1 MISVVSA
8 VRDLGRLREITSV
21 LVKHGFGEVVA
32 RAGFGR
38 KPKKL
43 PAPGGTG
50 KSEPP
55 PNSANGAALVAADA
69 PELSTEELDA
79 GEAEKSRI
87 STAERVRLVIQDLG
101 PSFIKLGQI
110 ASTRPDLLPPDV
122 IVELKKLQDNTP
134 TVPFEEIKK
143 VIEASLGKTLD
154 ETFVSFDEKPLA
166 SASIG
171 QVHRAVLATPE
182 GNQEVVVKVQRPNVG
197 VTVQRDL
204 ELLHIMAAAI
214 ERAIPETRIYSPIG
228 LVQQFDRSIT
238 AELNFMIEGE
248 NGERFAKNFEGTP
261 QGELVRFPK
270 VYKQA
275 SSKQVLALEFFDGL
289 KVDKAVAAGVPGP
302 EVAKNAVGV
311 VIKMI
316 FEDGFFHADPHPG
329 NIIIMGGTQGAD
341 GPKPIIGLIDLG
353 MVGRLSPELRDRT
366 IDLMVA
372 AVRKDAYGVADALYS
387 IGRPTKKVDMR
398 EYRAEVALLAE
409 KYLGK
414 PLKEIDLSAMIRDL
428 VQGAMKY
435 GLEIPTDFM
444 LVGKALM
451 TIEGIGKQLDP
462 DLDVFGE
469 AQPYFIKLLRQRYS
483 PQRLGNELIRG
494 VEQLSRAGYD
504 VPLQARE
511 VLEDLRLGRLQV
523 KTPDPAIEPAADRL
537 GRRIFSGLIAS
548 ASTIGGAM
556 SFDHDHTLGGILLG
570 FAALV
575 VSLHVMLD
583 FRRGPKPE

>member
-21 LVKHGFGEVVA
+21 LVRHGFGEVVT
-32 RAGFGR
+32 RVGFGR
-38 KPKKL
+38 KPRK
-43 PAPGGTG
+43 GTA
-50 KSEPP
+50 SDPP
-55 PNSANGAALVAADA
+55 PSARAADDP
-69 PELSTEELDA
+69 PEISTDELAKGEE
-79 GEAEKSRI
+79 EKTRT
-87 STAERVRLVIQDLG
+87 STAERIRLVIQDLG

-122 IVELKKLQDNTP
+122 ITELKKLQENVP
-134 TVPFEEIKK
+134 PVPFEDVKK
-143 VIEASLGKTLD
+143 VVETSLGQTL
-154 ETFVSFDEKPLA
+154 EQVFVSFDETPLA
-166 SASIG
+166 AASIG

-182 GNQEVVVKVQRPNVG
+182 GDEQVVVKVQRPNVG

-204 ELLHIMAAAI
+204 ELLHIMAAAL
-214 ERAIPETRIYSPIG
+214 ERAIPETRLYSPIG

-238 AELNFMIEGE
+238 AELNFTIEGE

-261 QGELVRFPK
+261 LGELVRFPK

-275 SSKQVLALEFFDGL
+275 SSKHVLALEFFDGL
-289 KVDKAVAAGVPGP
+289 KVDKAVLAGVDGKV
-302 EVAKNAVGV
+302 VAKNAVGV

-329 NIIIMGGTQGAD
+329 NIIIMGNPD
-341 GPKPIIGLIDLG
+341 GSLPVIGLIDLG

-366 IDLMVA
+366 VDMMVA
-372 AVRKDAYGVADALYS
+372 AVRKDSYAVADALYQ

-398 EYRAEVALLAE
+398 EYRGEVALLAE
-409 KYLGK
+409 KYLGR
-414 PLKEIDLSAMIRDL
+414 PLKEIDLSSMLRDL

-435 GLEIPTDFM
+435 GIEIPTDFL

-451 TIEGIGKQLDP
+451 TLEGIGKQLDP

-469 AQPYFIKLLRQRYS
+469 AQPYFISIMKKRYS

-511 VLEDLRLGRLQV
+511 ILEDLRLGRLV
-523 KTPDPAIEPAADRL
+523 IKTADPGLPLATDRL
-537 GRRIFSGLIAS
+537 GRRLFTGLVISSSTLAGALVLPHQLIAGIS
-548 ASTIGGAM
+548 LFAFAGTLLVL
-556 SFDHDHTLGGILLG
+556 HTLRDRQR
-570 FAALV
+570 ARKTAKV
-575 VSLHVMLD
+575 E
-583 FRRGPKPE
+583 P

>member
-38 KPKKL
+38 KPKK
-43 PAPGGTG
+43 PSTG

-55 PNSANGAALVAADA
+55 TGESVAPPPDAIELAAD
-69 PELSTEELDA
+69 ELAKGEEER
-79 GEAEKSRI
+79 GKT
-87 STAERVRLVIQDLG
+87 STAERIRLVIQDLG

-110 ASTRPDLLPPDV
+110 MSTRNDLLPPEV
-122 IVELKKLQDNTP
+122 IVELKKLQDDVP
-134 TVPFEEIKK
+134 PVPFDEIKK
-143 VIEASLGKTLD
+143 VIESSLGDTL
-154 ETFVSFDEKPLA
+154 ERVFVSFDEKPLA
-166 SASIG
+166 TASIG
-171 QVHRAVLATPE
+171 QVHRAVLTTPE
-182 GNQEVVVKVQRPNVG
+182 GENVDVVVKVQRPNVG

-214 ERAIPETRIYSPIG
+214 ERAIPETRIYSPVG

-248 NGERFAKNFEGTP
+248 NGERFTKNFEGTP
-261 QGELVRFPK
+261 EGELARFPK
-270 VYKQA
+270 VYKHA
-275 SSKQVLALEFFDGL
+275 SSKQVLALEFFDGI
-289 KVDKAVAAGVPGP
+289 KVDKVAAAGIDGSQ
-302 EVAKNAVGV
+302 VAKNAVGV

-329 NIIIMGGTQGAD
+329 NIIIMGGTGGA
-341 GPKPIIGLIDLG
+341 PPVIGLIDLG

-372 AVRKDAYGVADALYS
+372 AVRKDAYGVADALYA
-387 IGRPTKKVDMR
+387 IGRPTKKIDMR
-398 EYRAEVALLAE
+398 EFRDEVATLAE

-444 LVGKALM
+444 MVGKALM

-462 DLDVFGE
+462 ELDVFGE
-469 AQPYFIKLLRQRYS
+469 AQPYFVKLLKQRYS
-483 PQRLGNELIRG
+483 PQRIGNELIRG

-523 KTPDPAIEPAADRL
+523 KTPDPALPAAADRL
-537 GRRIFSGLIAS
+537 GRRVFSGLVVAS
-548 ASTIGGAM
+548 STLGGATA
-556 SFDHDHTLGGILLG
+556 FAHDHTVGGVL
-570 FAALV
+570 FAVGGAVLV
-575 VSLHVMLD
+575 LHVLFD
-583 FRRGPKPE
+583 LRRRPKPAE

>member
-1 MISVVSA
+1 MISVISA

-21 LVKHGFGEVVA
+21 LVRHGFGEVVA
-32 RAGFGR
+32 RAGFGK
-38 KPKKL
+38 KPRPKAL
-43 PAPGGTG
+43 PG

-55 PNSANGAALVAADA
+55 PSIPPPADA
-69 PELSTEELDA
+69 PEVSSDDLAKGEE
-79 GEAEKSRI
+79 EKTRV

-110 ASTRPDLLPPDV
+110 ASTRPDLIPPEV
-122 IVELKKLQDNTP
+122 IAELKKLQDDVP
-134 TVPFEEIKK
+134 PVPFDEIKK
-143 VIEASLGKTLD
+143 VIESSLGARIAD
-154 ETFVSFDEKPLA
+154 VFVSFDETPLA
-166 SASIG
+166 TASIG

-182 GNQEVVVKVQRPNVG
+182 GEQPVVVKVQRPNVG

-214 ERAIPETRIYSPIG
+214 ERAIPETRIYSPVG

-238 AELNFMIEGE
+238 AELNFLIEGE
-248 NGERFAKNFEGTP
+248 NGERFTQNFEGSKE
-261 QGELVRFPK
+261 GAHVRFPK

-289 KVDKAVAAGVPGP
+289 KVDKAVAAGVSGP
-302 EVAKNAVGV
+302 QIAKNAFGA
-311 VIKMI
+311 VIKMV

-329 NIIIMGGTQGAD
+329 NIIIMGKED
-341 GPKPIIGLIDLG
+341 PVIGLIDCG

-372 AVRKDAYGVADALYS
+372 ASRKDAYGVADTLYA

-398 EYRAEVALLAE
+398 EYRAEVAVLAE

-428 VQGAMKY
+428 VQGAMKF

-469 AQPYFIKLLRQRYS
+469 AQPYFMRLLKQRYS
-483 PQRLGNELIRG
+483 PQRLGTELMKG

-511 VLEDLRLGRLQV
+511 VLEDLRLGRLSV
-523 KTPDPAIEPAADRL
+523 RIAEATLAPAADRL
-537 GRRIFSGLIAS
+537 GRRVFSGLVVAS
-548 ASTIGGAM
+548 ATIGGAL
-556 SFDHDHTLGGILLG
+556 SFASDRTLG
-570 FAALV
+570 AALFAV
-575 VSLHVMLD
+575 AATLLVFHVALD
-583 FRRGPKPE
+583 LRRGPKSSS